1 MSDKTRHQINVVLM
15 CFMIFVFLLL
25 CVLQFVFALL
35 WALLCALV
43 IAMLARRNHPMYRV
57 EKEIWDA
64 RVKKFKDARARK
76 KREADQENRYQNEFV
91 PDRMLVGIGDH
102 AGKKYFIDKEIFV
115 IGTKKSC
122 QCVLGDRQASTI
134 SGEHCRITYRKHS
147 RTYYIEVFYR
157 IFHPGLTVFTLH
169 NTKGYGF
176 SFTHALG
183 TLVYQQKIDTVFL
196 GIGINSV
203 TVTVNIPLITMKEN
217 NKGGPIL
224 PVVISSVKL

>member
-147 RTYYIEVFYR
+147 RTYYIEDLHSLNGTYLGAKRLEPNTPEKLLDNAEISIGR
-157 IFHPGLTVFTLH
+157 IRFCFVR
-169 NTKGYGF
+169 
-176 SFTHALG
+176 
-183 TLVYQQKIDTVFL
+183 QQ
-196 GIGINSV
+196 
-203 TVTVNIPLITMKEN
+203 
-217 NKGGPIL
+217 
-224 PVVISSVKL
+224 

>member
-76 KREADQENRYQNEFV
+76 KRDADQENRYQNEFV

-147 RTYYIEVFYR
+147 RTYYIEDLHSLNGTYLGAKRLEPNTPEKLLDNAEISIGR
-157 IFHPGLTVFTLH
+157 IRFCFVR
-169 NTKGYGF
+169 
-176 SFTHALG
+176 
-183 TLVYQQKIDTVFL
+183 QK
-196 GIGINSV
+196 
-203 TVTVNIPLITMKEN
+203 
-217 NKGGPIL
+217 
-224 PVVISSVKL
+224 

>member
-147 RTYYIEVFYR
+147 RTYYIED
-157 IFHPGLTVFTLH
+157 LH
-169 NTKGYGF
+169 SLNGTYLGAKRLEPNTPEKLLDNAEISIGHIRF
-176 SFTHALG
+176 CF
-183 TLVYQQKIDTVFL
+183 VRQK
-196 GIGINSV
+196 
-203 TVTVNIPLITMKEN
+203 
-217 NKGGPIL
+217 
-224 PVVISSVKL
+224 

>member
-15 CFMIFVFLLL
+15 CFMVFVFLML

-43 IAMLARRNHPMYRV
+43 IAMLARRSHPMYRV

-147 RTYYIEVFYR
+147 RTYYIED
-157 IFHPGLTVFTLH
+157 LH
-169 NTKGYGF
+169 SLNGTYLGAKRLEPNTPEKLLDNAEISIGHIRF
-176 SFTHALG
+176 CF
-183 TLVYQQKIDTVFL
+183 VRQK
-196 GIGINSV
+196 
-203 TVTVNIPLITMKEN
+203 
-217 NKGGPIL
+217 
-224 PVVISSVKL
+224 

>member
-15 CFMIFVFLLL
+15 CFMVFVFLIL

-147 RTYYIEVFYR
+147 RTYYIED
-157 IFHPGLTVFTLH
+157 LH
-169 NTKGYGF
+169 SLNGTYLGAKRLEPNTPEKLLDNAEISIGHIRF
-176 SFTHALG
+176 CF
-183 TLVYQQKIDTVFL
+183 VRQK
-196 GIGINSV
+196 
-203 TVTVNIPLITMKEN
+203 
-217 NKGGPIL
+217 
-224 PVVISSVKL
+224 

>member
-15 CFMIFVFLLL
+15 CFMVFVFLML

-57 EKEIWDA
+57 EKEIWDV

-147 RTYYIEVFYR
+147 RTYYIEDLHSLNGTYLGAKRLEPNTPEKLLDNAEISIGR
-157 IFHPGLTVFTLH
+157 IRFCFVR
-169 NTKGYGF
+169 
-176 SFTHALG
+176 
-183 TLVYQQKIDTVFL
+183 QK
-196 GIGINSV
+196 
-203 TVTVNIPLITMKEN
+203 
-217 NKGGPIL
+217 
-224 PVVISSVKL
+224 

>member
-35 WALLCALV
+35 WALLYRLNLVFRLIILLLGLEICLCVCACGAL
-43 IAMLARRNHPMYRV
+43 V

-147 RTYYIEVFYR
+147 RTYYIED
-157 IFHPGLTVFTLH
+157 LH
-169 NTKGYGF
+169 SLNGTYLGAKRLEPNTPEKLLDNAEISIGHIRF
-176 SFTHALG
+176 CF
-183 TLVYQQKIDTVFL
+183 VRQK
-196 GIGINSV
+196 
-203 TVTVNIPLITMKEN
+203 
-217 NKGGPIL
+217 
-224 PVVISSVKL
+224 

>member
-1 MSDKTRHQINVVLM
+1 M
-15 CFMIFVFLLL
+15 CFMIFGFLLL

-147 RTYYIEVFYR
+147 RTYYIED
-157 IFHPGLTVFTLH
+157 LH
-169 NTKGYGF
+169 SLNGTYLGAKRLEPNTPEKLLDNAEISIGHIRF
-176 SFTHALG
+176 CF
-183 TLVYQQKIDTVFL
+183 VRQK
-196 GIGINSV
+196 
-203 TVTVNIPLITMKEN
+203 
-217 NKGGPIL
+217 
-224 PVVISSVKL
+224 

>member
-15 CFMIFVFLLL
+15 CFMIFVFLML
-25 CVLQFVFALL
+25 CVLQFIFALL

-147 RTYYIEVFYR
+147 RTYYIED
-157 IFHPGLTVFTLH
+157 LH
-169 NTKGYGF
+169 SLNGTYLGAKRLEPNTPEKLLDNAEI
-176 SFTHALG
+176 S
-183 TLVYQQKIDTVFL
+183 
-196 GIGINSV
+196 IGHIRFCFV
-203 TVTVNIPLITMKEN
+203 RRK
-217 NKGGPIL
+217 
-224 PVVISSVKL
+224 

>member
-15 CFMIFVFLLL
+15 CFMVFVFLML

-147 RTYYIEVFYR
+147 RTYYIEDLHSLNGTYLGAKRLEPNTPEKLLDNAEISIGR
-157 IFHPGLTVFTLH
+157 IRFCFVR
-169 NTKGYGF
+169 
-176 SFTHALG
+176 
-183 TLVYQQKIDTVFL
+183 QK
-196 GIGINSV
+196 
-203 TVTVNIPLITMKEN
+203 
-217 NKGGPIL
+217 
-224 PVVISSVKL
+224 

>member
-64 RVKKFKDARARK
+64 RMKKFKDARARK

-147 RTYYIEVFYR
+147 RTYYIEDLHSLNGTYLGAKRLEPNTPEKLLDNAEISIGR
-157 IFHPGLTVFTLH
+157 IRFCFVR
-169 NTKGYGF
+169 
-176 SFTHALG
+176 
-183 TLVYQQKIDTVFL
+183 QK
-196 GIGINSV
+196 
-203 TVTVNIPLITMKEN
+203 
-217 NKGGPIL
+217 
-224 PVVISSVKL
+224 

>member
-15 CFMIFVFLLL
+15 CFMIFVFLML

-147 RTYYIEVFYR
+147 RTYYIED
-157 IFHPGLTVFTLH
+157 LH
-169 NTKGYGF
+169 SLNGTYLGAKRLEPNTPEKLLDNAEI
-176 SFTHALG
+176 S
-183 TLVYQQKIDTVFL
+183 
-196 GIGINSV
+196 IGHIRFCFV
-203 TVTVNIPLITMKEN
+203 RRK
-217 NKGGPIL
+217 
-224 PVVISSVKL
+224 

>member
-76 KREADQENRYQNEFV
+76 KREADQENRYQNEFM

-147 RTYYIEVFYR
+147 RTYYIED
-157 IFHPGLTVFTLH
+157 LH
-169 NTKGYGF
+169 SLNGTYLGAKRLEPNTPEKLLDNAEISIGHIRF
-176 SFTHALG
+176 CF
-183 TLVYQQKIDTVFL
+183 VRQK
-196 GIGINSV
+196 
-203 TVTVNIPLITMKEN
+203 
-217 NKGGPIL
+217 
-224 PVVISSVKL
+224 

>member
-57 EKEIWDA
+57 EREIWDA

-147 RTYYIEVFYR
+147 RTYYIED
-157 IFHPGLTVFTLH
+157 LH
-169 NTKGYGF
+169 SLNGTYLGAKRLEPNTPEKLLDNAEISIGHIRF
-176 SFTHALG
+176 CF
-183 TLVYQQKIDTVFL
+183 VRQK
-196 GIGINSV
+196 
-203 TVTVNIPLITMKEN
+203 
-217 NKGGPIL
+217 
-224 PVVISSVKL
+224 

>member
-1 MSDKTRHQINVVLM
+1 MSDKKLHQINL
-15 CFMIFVFLLL
+15 CLIGFMVFVFLLL
-25 CVLQFVFALL
+25 CMLQFVFALL

-43 IAMLARRNHPMYRV
+43 ISLLARRNHPMYRV

-76 KREADQENRYQNEFV
+76 KREQDQENRYQNEFV

-102 AGKKYFIDKEIFV
+102 AGKKYFIDQEIFV

-147 RTYYIEVFYR
+147 RTYYIED
-157 IFHPGLTVFTLH
+157 LH
-169 NTKGYGF
+169 SLNGTYLGAKRLEPNTPEKLLDNAEI
-176 SFTHALG
+176 S
-183 TLVYQQKIDTVFL
+183 
-196 GIGINSV
+196 IGHV
-203 TVTVNIPLITMKEN
+203 RFCFVRRK
-217 NKGGPIL
+217 
-224 PVVISSVKL
+224 

>member
-15 CFMIFVFLLL
+15 CFMVFVFLML

-64 RVKKFKDARARK
+64 RVKKFKDAWARK

-147 RTYYIEVFYR
+147 RTYYIED
-157 IFHPGLTVFTLH
+157 LH
-169 NTKGYGF
+169 SLNGTYLGAKRLEPNTPEKLLDNAEISIGHIRF
-176 SFTHALG
+176 CF
-183 TLVYQQKIDTVFL
+183 VRQK
-196 GIGINSV
+196 
-203 TVTVNIPLITMKEN
+203 
-217 NKGGPIL
+217 
-224 PVVISSVKL
+224 

>member
-15 CFMIFVFLLL
+15 CFVVFVFLML

-147 RTYYIEVFYR
+147 RTYYIED
-157 IFHPGLTVFTLH
+157 LH
-169 NTKGYGF
+169 SLNGTYLGAKRLEPNTPEKLLDNAEISIGHIRF
-176 SFTHALG
+176 CF
-183 TLVYQQKIDTVFL
+183 VRQK
-196 GIGINSV
+196 
-203 TVTVNIPLITMKEN
+203 
-217 NKGGPIL
+217 
-224 PVVISSVKL
+224 

>member
-15 CFMIFVFLLL
+15 CFMIFVFLML
-25 CVLQFVFALL
+25 CVLQFIFALL

-147 RTYYIEVFYR
+147 RTYYIED
-157 IFHPGLTVFTLH
+157 LH
-169 NTKGYGF
+169 SLNGTYLGAKRLEPNTPEKLLDNAEISIGHIRF
-176 SFTHALG
+176 CF
-183 TLVYQQKIDTVFL
+183 VRQK
-196 GIGINSV
+196 
-203 TVTVNIPLITMKEN
+203 
-217 NKGGPIL
+217 
-224 PVVISSVKL
+224 

>member
-15 CFMIFVFLLL
+15 CFMVFVFLML

-147 RTYYIEVFYR
+147 RTYYIED
-157 IFHPGLTVFTLH
+157 LH
-169 NTKGYGF
+169 SLNGTYLGAKRLEPNTPEKLLDNAEISIGHIRF
-176 SFTHALG
+176 CF
-183 TLVYQQKIDTVFL
+183 VRQK
-196 GIGINSV
+196 
-203 TVTVNIPLITMKEN
+203 
-217 NKGGPIL
+217 
-224 PVVISSVKL
+224 

>member
-147 RTYYIEVFYR
+147 RTYYIEDLHSLNGTYLGAKRLEPNTPEKLLDNAEISIGR
-157 IFHPGLTVFTLH
+157 IRFCFVR
-169 NTKGYGF
+169 
-176 SFTHALG
+176 
-183 TLVYQQKIDTVFL
+183 QK
-196 GIGINSV
+196 
-203 TVTVNIPLITMKEN
+203 
-217 NKGGPIL
+217 
-224 PVVISSVKL
+224 

>member
-57 EKEIWDA
+57 EKEVWDA

-147 RTYYIEVFYR
+147 RTYYIED
-157 IFHPGLTVFTLH
+157 LH
-169 NTKGYGF
+169 SLNGTYLGAKRLEPNTPEKLLDNAEISIGHIRF
-176 SFTHALG
+176 CF
-183 TLVYQQKIDTVFL
+183 VRQK
-196 GIGINSV
+196 
-203 TVTVNIPLITMKEN
+203 
-217 NKGGPIL
+217 
-224 PVVISSVKL
+224 

>member
-64 RVKKFKDARARK
+64 RVKKFKDARPRK

-147 RTYYIEVFYR
+147 RTYYIEDLHSLNGTYLGAKRLEPNTPEKLLDNAEISIGR
-157 IFHPGLTVFTLH
+157 IRFCFVR
-169 NTKGYGF
+169 
-176 SFTHALG
+176 
-183 TLVYQQKIDTVFL
+183 QK
-196 GIGINSV
+196 
-203 TVTVNIPLITMKEN
+203 
-217 NKGGPIL
+217 
-224 PVVISSVKL
+224 

>member
-64 RVKKFKDARARK
+64 RVKKFRDARARK

-147 RTYYIEVFYR
+147 RTYYIED
-157 IFHPGLTVFTLH
+157 LH
-169 NTKGYGF
+169 SLNGTYLGAKRLEPNTPEKLLDNAEISIGHIRF
-176 SFTHALG
+176 CF
-183 TLVYQQKIDTVFL
+183 VRQK
-196 GIGINSV
+196 
-203 TVTVNIPLITMKEN
+203 
-217 NKGGPIL
+217 
-224 PVVISSVKL
+224 